1 MAARKRL
8 ALLQQF
14 RGFLK
19 SVDFYTFAFPPQC
32 ISCENQLFDEDLS
45 VANRHEDSV
54 SRTILSAQNWCEQC
68 LDQVRAPLE
77 ERCPTCGAIVAIHA
91 SYKGRCRLCYASK
104 FHFSQAV
111 CINNYSGQMQ
121 ELVIRMKGRKD
132 ECLAMQLGT
141 LLGYEM
147 ERLDLIEQIDV
158 MAPVPRHWMKKF
170 RSGFQASE
178 LICQQASKIS
188 GIPAANA
195 LMKSTRLTEKQGM
208 LSDLKRLENVKDA
221 FAFNSFFTEKIKG
234 KTVALVDDVMTSG
247 ATANQCAKALKKA
260 GAANVVVAVVAR
272 GAKAQ

>member
-1 MAARKRL
+1 MAPKKSP
-8 ALLQQF
+8 ALLQQVWS
-14 RGFLK
+14 FL
-19 SVDFYTFAFPPQC
+19 SSIDFYTFAFPPQC
-32 ISCENQLFDEDLS
+32 ISCESQLFDEDL
-45 VANRHEDSV
+45 AIADRHEDSV
-54 SRTILSAQNWCEQC
+54 SREVLHAQNWCERC
-68 LDQVRAPLE
+68 LDLVRAPLE

-111 CINNYSGQMQ
+111 CINNYGGLMQ

-170 RSGFQASE
+170 RNGFQASE
-178 LICQQASKIS
+178 LICQRASKVT
-188 GIPAANA
+188 GIPYVGT
-195 LMKSTRLTEKQGM
+195 LMKSTRPTQKQGM
-208 LSDLKRLENVKDA
+208 LSDLQRLENVKGA
-221 FAFNSFFTEKIKG
+221 FAVNPFFNEKIKG
-234 KTVALVDDVMTSG
+234 KTVALVDDVMTSA

-260 GAANVVVAVVAR
+260 GAANVVVGVVAR

>member
-1 MAARKRL
+1 MAARKSP
-8 ALLQQF
+8 ALLKQF
-14 RGFLK
+14 RSFLS

-32 ISCENQLFDEDLS
+32 ISCENQLFDEDLLT
-45 VANRHEDSV
+45 ANRHEDSD
-54 SRTILSAQNWCEQC
+54 SRSILGDQNWCERC

-77 ERCPTCGAIVAIHA
+77 ERCPTCGAIVAVHA

-111 CINNYSGQMQ
+111 CINNYGGLMQ

-141 LLGYEM
+141 LLGHEM
-147 ERLDLIEQIDV
+147 QRLDLVDQIDV
-158 MAPVPRHWMKKF
+158 LAPVPTHWMKKF
-170 RSGFQASE
+170 RNGFQASE
-178 LICQQASKIS
+178 LICGRASKTT
-188 GIPAANA
+188 GIPHVGA
-195 LMKSTRLTEKQGM
+195 LMKATHPTEKQGM
-208 LSDLKRLENVKDA
+208 LSDLQRLDNVKGA
-221 FAFNSFFTEKIKG
+221 FAFNPFFAEKIKG

-247 ATANQCAKALKKA
+247 ATADQCAKALKKA

>member
-1 MAARKRL
+1 MAARKSP
-8 ALLQQF
+8 ALLKQF
-14 RGFLK
+14 RSFLS

-32 ISCENQLFDEDLS
+32 ISCENQLFDEDLLT
-45 VANRHEDSV
+45 ANRHEDSD
-54 SRTILSAQNWCEQC
+54 SRSILGDQNWCERC

-77 ERCPTCGAIVAIHA
+77 ERCPTCGAIVAVHA

-111 CINNYSGQMQ
+111 CINNYGGLMQ

-147 ERLDLIEQIDV
+147 ERLDLIEQVDV
-158 MAPVPRHWMKKF
+158 MAPVPTHWMKKF
-170 RSGFQASE
+170 RNGFQASE
-178 LICQQASKIS
+178 LICQRASKIT
-188 GIPAANA
+188 GIPQVNA
-195 LMKSTRLTEKQGM
+195 LMKATRPTEKQGM
-208 LSDLKRLENVKDA
+208 LSDLQRLDNVKGA
-221 FAFNSFFTEKIKG
+221 FAFNPFFAEKIKG
-234 KTVALVDDVMTSG
+234 KTVALIDDVMTSG

>member
-1 MAARKRL
+1 MAARKSP
-8 ALLQQF
+8 ALLKQF
-14 RGFLK
+14 RSFLS

-32 ISCENQLFDEDLS
+32 ISCENQLFDEDLLT
-45 VANRHEDSV
+45 ANRHEDSD
-54 SRTILSAQNWCEQC
+54 SRSILGDQNWCERC

-77 ERCPTCGAIVAIHA
+77 ERCPTCGAIVAVHA

-111 CINNYSGQMQ
+111 CINNYGGLMQ

-141 LLGYEM
+141 LLGHEM
-147 ERLDLIEQIDV
+147 QRLDLVDQIDV
-158 MAPVPRHWMKKF
+158 LAPVPTHWMKKF
-170 RSGFQASE
+170 RNGFQASE
-178 LICQQASKIS
+178 LICGRASKTT
-188 GIPAANA
+188 GIPHVGA
-195 LMKSTRLTEKQGM
+195 LMKSTRPTQKQGM
-208 LSDLKRLENVKDA
+208 LSDLQRLENVKDA
-221 FAFNSFFTEKIKG
+221 FAFNPFFAEKIKG
-234 KTVALVDDVMTSG
+234 KTVALIDDVMTSG

>member
-1 MAARKRL
+1 MAAEHL
-8 ALLQQF
+8 QGLLQQF
-14 RGFLK
+14 RAFMS

-32 ISCENQLFDEDLS
+32 ISCESQLFDEDLAT
-45 VANRHEDSV
+45 ANQHEDSISKEV
-54 SRTILSAQNWCEQC
+54 LHAQNWCERC
-68 LDQVRAPLE
+68 LDLVRAPLE

-104 FHFSQAV
+104 FHFSQVV
-111 CINNYSGQMQ
+111 CINNYGGLLQ

-158 MAPVPRHWMKKF
+158 MAPVPRYWMKKF
-170 RSGFQASE
+170 RNGFQASE
-178 LICQQASKIS
+178 LICQRASKVT
-188 GIPAANA
+188 GIPHVGA
-195 LMKSTRLTEKQGM
+195 LMKGTRSTQKQGM
-208 LSDLKRLENVKDA
+208 LSDLQRLENVKGA
-221 FAFNSFFTEKIKG
+221 FAVNPFFTDKIKG

-247 ATANQCAKALKKA
+247 ATANQCAKGLKKA